1 MNTVGSVTI
10 NIRVS
15 LVTGT
20 FEAGQSVFAGGIFVA
35 VVLASDTFVDLWL
48 AVITVLVVSLAA
60 VADSVT
66 ALGVFTALDSVTFV
80 LVLAVENT
88 GSTVARDWSVVV
100 VLADTLVA
108 LAFLDT
114 SSVLTTWV
122 GVTLFLIT
130 AHLSTTVV
138 SVVTFALETVA
149 LVDTCCILG
158 AVMSFIGAL
167 VLVAVLDTFA
177 VFH

>member
-20 FEAGQSVFAGGIFVA
+20 FEAGQSVFASGIFVA

-48 AVITVLVVSLAA
+48 AVITVLVVSLTA

-66 ALGVFTALDSVTFV
+66 ALGVFTALNSVTFV
-80 LVLAVENT
+80 LVLAVKNT

-122 GVTLFLIT
+122 GVALFLVT
-130 AHLSTTVV
+130 AHLSTTVP
-138 SVVTFALETVA
+138 SVVTFALVSLA

-158 AVMSFIGAL
+158 AFVRSVSAL
-167 VLVAVLDTFA
+167 INITVLDTFA